1 MMSVGMR
8 GQMRDGTAESVSR
21 DSILRR
27 RERRRQEKNSFFL
40 VRLTT
45 SSSIISGKRYNSRSI
60 STPLKVVLTIQ
71 HDILYGL

>member
-1 MMSVGMR
+1 MR

-27 RERRRQEKNSFFL
+27 RERRRQEKNSFFFL

-45 SSSIISGKRYNSRSI
+45 SSSIIIGKRYNSRSI